1 MDEPILR
8 VGLLPG
14 AHDAELALDG
24 VYGLVVGEEMVGT
37 VPEDTLLSVS
47 VGPPGTVRVDHID
60 EGLLGAGSRI
70 TLVPLDPD
78 RGSFILRG
86 MTVGVQF
93 HWEHE
98 EDLRFEGAISLVAQG
113 DGLDVVNL
121 FPLER
126 YLVSVISSEMSASCP
141 PALLRAHA
149 VISRSWLL
157 AQLVA
162 REAEGSGGRGERI
175 DHGETL
181 KVIRWYDREDHEA
194 FDVCADD
201 HCQRYQGISR
211 AFSPEAEEAVRATRG
226 LVLTHGE
233 GICDARFSKCCGG
246 MTELFSS
253 AWGDE
258 DPDYL
263 QAFPDGAPGGAPFAL
278 PLTDEGAAGDFIDG
292 APPAYCNTSD
302 EALLARLLP
311 EIDRETRDFYRWE
324 TRLEQT
330 QLQALLRDKGGL
342 ELGAIRALRARTR
355 GPSGRI
361 VELEIQGEQR
371 TAVVGKELEIRRL
384 LDDTHLYSSAFTVRP
399 EGDGPIP
406 ERFVLRGA
414 GWGHGVGL
422 CQIGAAAMA
431 EQGHDHEAI
440 LAHYYRG
447 AALTTLYG

>member
-14 AHDAELALDG
+14 TRDAELALDG
-24 VYGLVVGEEMVGT
+24 VYGLVVGEEIVGT

-60 EGLLGAGSRI
+60 EGVLGAGPRI
-70 TLVPLDPD
+70 TLVPMDPD

-98 EDLRFEGAISLVAQG
+98 EDLRFEGAISLAARG
-113 DGLDVVNL
+113 DRLDVVNL
-121 FPLER
+121 VPLER

-141 PALLRAHA
+141 PELLRAHA

-162 REAEGSGGRGERI
+162 RDEGGSGGRGERI
-175 DHGETL
+175 DDGEAL
-181 KVIRWYDREDHEA
+181 RVIRWYDREDHED

-201 HCQRYQGISR
+201 HCQRYQGITR

-226 LVLTHGE
+226 LVLAQGA

-258 DPDYL
+258 DPAYL
-263 QAFPDGAPGGAPFAL
+263 QAFPDGPPGDAPFDL
-278 PLTDEGAAGDFIDG
+278 PLTDEGPATTFIDG
-292 APPAYCNTSD
+292 APPAFCNTAD
-302 EALLARLLP
+302 QALLARLLP

-324 TRLEQT
+324 VTLEQGKLQ
-330 QLQALLRDKGGL
+330 QLLKDKGGL
-342 ELGAIRALRARTR
+342 ELGPIRALRAHTR
-355 GPSGRI
+355 GSSGRI
-361 VELEIQGEQR
+361 VELEIEGEER

-384 LDDTHLYSSAFTVRP
+384 LDDTHLYSSAFTVRA
-399 EGDGPIP
+399 EGDGPVP
-406 ERFVLRGA
+406 DRFRLRGA

-422 CQIGAAAMA
+422 CQIGAAVMA
-431 EQGHDHEAI
+431 DQGQDHGAI
-440 LAHYYRG
+440 LTHYYRG
-447 AALTTLYG
+447 AELFGLYE